1 MDTLFLFTCDTQ
13 ITFKCYFTSHELLFA
28 CNSLFILFYFIF
40 LFFHLVL
47 HLNNFKYID
56 KFILIHF
63 CYLFQLLL
71 APTPYI
77 IGVPASFLNFK
88 RNFRLPDDVWLL
100 DLDANKIVKPG
111 NTTVE
116 DILPFP
122 EPDGTILKNH
132 LKQALASMSTNPQ
145 PLKNLDNLPLQSIPA
160 PTPPRPASTGF
171 NPFIYGNDIDS
182 VDIATRVAII
192 RFLNSSSLLAN
203 FTEHTRTIRLYPRP
217 VVAFQVNSFLQSRP
231 KASPF
236 LTKFV
241 RTQAVEFL
249 AEWSLCPTN
258 VAFLRVQ
265 TGVFDPAIVG
275 DKAKWYANQLK
286 PIPVKIWS
294 EGISVIATN
303 SYSYVTMSP
312 SKQADSDD
320 SSDSS
325 DGNVSSGSS
334 YSSLSD
340 YVNEMVRSEL
350 SDFISSSTDPAEAAS
365 AHVISNVRSVFH
377 PPDTLLL
384 SINETAVKEKD
395 SNVTQQGDKSNITT
409 GGKDGQRQNEI
420 ENLVPESPIDTSSS
434 STSSRS
440 TPGSSSLNE
449 EEEEKLFP
457 TSPDTG
463 SGSGTAGG
471 SETIATPGEICLQ
484 QHGSS
489 IRSSTSSRS
498 SHKTATPSS
507 PRNTSSSLTSVKR
520 LMSNPVADSSSKEN
534 RPLSAEPSEFTD
546 KANVAGSG
554 RSSPTLSRTMSISSV
569 FSRAGS
575 LAAVG
580 HSSSGD
586 SASSFLDRFTSEA
599 KEVAR
604 EAKAV
609 AAEASKAAIEATKK
623 DQRAQKIF
631 QNIQSNLEPMKTSA
645 KELWRLSQEGSAD
658 IASSSSVA
666 GASSSNS
673 ITGNPFN
680 ESPAS
685 IISSVS
691 NDFNGLADK
700 TSSMFSGLFATK
712 AANIAEK
719 VKEKAQPFASQLQQS
734 SMGRKGLVEKT
745 SLIRHTTNQR
755 KGSLSFIL
763 DKGPIDQRSTHNEN
777 QQFLKEVVDTVLE
790 GEGVGWL
797 KLGRVRKLMEDEN
810 YRTLVV
816 TRLHKNLE
824 TKVGP
829 DDHIEDICVSK
840 AVWKGMLKL
849 LNAIVYG
856 LEQSYTSN
864 GIGGMASAIVA
875 LEIAHTHYWARDL
888 SELTSGGKSGL
899 PSGTAGD
906 SSVAST
912 ASASQVTSPFGSGE
926 NLHKLP
932 HDQSC
937 GDLKVDNTA
946 EISVNVSQS
955 SDFDEQQ
962 QQEQRRPS
970 DVTSEPG
977 RKGSSEQ
984 PLSDSATDIII
995 SGCRSSDPDALNVNP
1010 SYFSVARL
1018 SQHSCRS
1025 TYSDSELEALQGRQ
1039 TRTASVWS
1047 KSSVSTG
1054 YRYTAGNLIGSAGY
1068 PVDAPRTYLF
1078 QGMIGKERSQL
1089 WDQMQFWEDVYLDAV
1104 SHEREVVGMDQ
1115 GPGEMMERYR
1125 SLSDVDRR
1133 RLEIEE
1139 DRLLSTL
1146 LYNLTAFMV
1155 MTGINRSEIKRKVRR
1170 LLGKCHIGLVY
1181 SAEINGLLDQLENLH
1196 GNDIDLKPLTS
1207 RQMHRQTFS
1216 LHLGTDAM
1224 GEMVF
1229 MEVRDDGLIL
1239 RSVNG
1244 TIVERWWYE
1253 RLVNMTYSPKN
1264 KVLCLWRRTGGQ
1276 TQLHKYYT
1284 KKCKELYYCIKEAME
1299 RAASRGAGAM
1309 PGN

>member
-1 MDTLFLFTCDTQ
+1 MS
-13 ITFKCYFTSHELLFA
+13 FK
-28 CNSLFILFYFIF
+28 
-40 LFFHLVL
+40 
-47 HLNNFKYID
+47 
-56 KFILIHF
+56 
-63 CYLFQLLL
+63 LLL

-88 RNFRLPDDVWLL
+88 RNFRLPDDVWLV
-100 DLDANKIVKPG
+100 DLDANKIVKPMA
-111 NTTVE
+111 VE
-116 DILPFP
+116 DISPFP
-122 EPDGTILKNH
+122 EPDGGTLKNH
-132 LKQALASMSTNPQ
+132 LKQALASMSMNPQ
-145 PLKNLDNLPLQSIPA
+145 PLKNLDNLPLQSMPA
-160 PTPPRPASTGF
+160 PSPPRPGSTGF

-275 DKAKWYANQLK
+275 DKPKWYASQLK
-286 PIPVKIWS
+286 AIPMKVWS
-294 EGISVIATN
+294 EGTAVIATN
-303 SYSYVTMSP
+303 SYSYVNMSP
-312 SKQADSDD
+312 SKVVDSED
-320 SSDSS
+320 STDES

-377 PPDTLLL
+377 PPDSLLL
-384 SINETAVKEKD
+384 SVNETDVTQKD
-395 SNVTQQGDKSNITT
+395 SNVTQSDKNTSTAGTKEGRVTATGVESTT
-409 GGKDGQRQNEI
+409 EK
-420 ENLVPESPIDTSSS
+420 VESPIDTSSS
-434 STSSRS
+434 TTSTRS
-440 TPGSSSLNE
+440 TPDSSSLNE
-449 EEEEKLFP
+449 EEEERLFP
-457 TSPDTG
+457 TSPDTA
-463 SGSGTAGG
+463 SGSGTTGG
-471 SETIATPGEICLQ
+471 SEAAIATPGEICIP
-484 QHGSS
+484 QHGS

-507 PRNTSSSLTSVKR
+507 PRNTSSSLATVKR
-520 LMSNPVADSSSKEN
+520 LMSNPVTDSAKET
-534 RPLSAEPSEFTD
+534 RPLSAEPSESVD
-546 KANVAGSG
+546 KANVHSGSG

-623 DQRAQKIF
+623 DQRAQKIL

-645 KELWRLSQEGSAD
+645 KELWRLSQEGSSDA
-658 IASSSSVA
+658 ASSISAA
-666 GASSSNS
+666 GASSANS
-673 ITGNPFN
+673 ISGNPFN

-734 SMGRKGLVEKT
+734 GMGRKGLVEKT

-755 KGSLSFIL
+755 KGSLSFIT
-763 DKGPIDQRSTHNEN
+763 DKGPIDQRSSHNEN
-777 QQFLKEVVDTVLE
+777 QQFLKEVVDAVLE

-829 DDHIEDICVSK
+829 DDHIEDICVTKS
-840 AVWKGMLKL
+840 VWKGMLKL

-864 GIGGMASAIVA
+864 GIGGMASAIIA

-888 SELTSGGKSGL
+888 CELTTGKSGL
-899 PSGTAGD
+899 PSASGTAGD
-906 SSVAST
+906 SSIAST
-912 ASASQVTSPFGSGE
+912 ASASQVTSPYGSVE
-926 NLHKLP
+926 NLQKLP
-932 HDQSC
+932 RDPSSS
-937 GDLKVDNTA
+937 DLKAVVGKVENAVTGTT
-946 EISVNVSQS
+946 EISVNISQTP
-955 SDFDEQQ
+955 DYDDG
-962 QQEQRRPS
+962 QRRSS
-970 DVTSEPG
+970 DVTSDPG

-984 PLSDSATDIII
+984 QLSDSGGDIIN
-995 SGCRSSDPDALNVNP
+995 SAGRLSDPDALNVNP

-1068 PVDAPRTYLF
+1068 PVDAPRTYVF

-1155 MTGINRSEIKRKVRR
+1155 MTGIDRSEIKRKVRR

-1216 LHLGTDAM
+1216 LHLGTDAN

-1309 PGN
+1309 PGLYLLNHVHC

>member
-1 MDTLFLFTCDTQ
+1 M
-13 ITFKCYFTSHELLFA
+13 
-28 CNSLFILFYFIF
+28 
-40 LFFHLVL
+40 
-47 HLNNFKYID
+47 
-56 KFILIHF
+56 
-63 CYLFQLLL
+63 
-71 APTPYI
+71 
-77 IGVPASFLNFK
+77 
-88 RNFRLPDDVWLL
+88 
-100 DLDANKIVKPG
+100 
-111 NTTVE
+111 
-116 DILPFP
+116 
-122 EPDGTILKNH
+122 
-132 LKQALASMSTNPQ
+132 SMNPQ
-145 PLKNLDNLPLQSIPA
+145 PLKNLDSLPLQSIPA
-160 PTPPRPASTGF
+160 PIPPKPASTGF

-236 LTKFV
+236 LTKLV

-249 AEWSLCPTN
+249 AEWSLSPTN

-265 TGVFDPAIVG
+265 TGVFDPAIIG
-275 DKAKWYANQLK
+275 DKAKWFSNQLK
-286 PIPVKIWS
+286 CIPMKIWN
-294 EGISVIATN
+294 EGTAVIATN
-303 SYSYVTMSP
+303 SYSYVTISP
-312 SKQADSDD
+312 SKKLNSSDD
-320 SSDSS
+320 SDESDQ
-325 DGNVSSGSS
+325 DVSSGSS

-350 SDFISSSTDPAEAAS
+350 SDFLSSSTDPVEAAS
-365 AHVISNVRSVFH
+365 AHVISNVRSIFH

-384 SINETAVKEKD
+384 NVQEDQQQKQNISHDESKVDTMMSN
-395 SNVTQQGDKSNITT
+395 SNVTSKCIDKDSSSIIDATIES
-409 GGKDGQRQNEI
+409 GK
-420 ENLVPESPIDTSSS
+420 LSSPIDTSSS
-434 STSSRS
+434 TTSTQS
-440 TPGSSSLNE
+440 TPDSSSFNDDE
-449 EEEEKLFP
+449 EERLFP

-463 SGSGTAGG
+463 SGSGTGTAIG
-471 SETIATPGEICLQ
+471 SEAATITPGEIITA
-484 QHGSS
+484 QHAPS

-498 SHKTATPSS
+498 SHKTATSSSS
-507 PRNTSSSLTSVKR
+507 PRNTSSSITSVKR
-520 LMSNPVADSSSKEN
+520 LMSNTISASTDTKET
-534 RPLSAEPSEFTD
+534 RPLSAEPSESIEKTT
-546 KANVAGSG
+546 VAGSG

-604 EAKAV
+604 EAKAA

-623 DQRAQKIF
+623 DQRAQKLI

-645 KELWRLSQEGSAD
+645 KELWRLSQEGSSD
-658 IASSSSVA
+658 IAPSLSGVSNA
-666 GASSSNS
+666 GNSNS
-673 ITGNPFN
+673 STSNPFN
-680 ESPAS
+680 DSSAS

-700 TSSMFSGLFATK
+700 TSSMFTGLFATK

-719 VKEKAQPFASQLQQS
+719 MKEKAQPFTTQLQQS
-734 SMGRKGLVEKT
+734 RMSRKGLVEKT

-755 KGSLSFIL
+755 KGSFSFIT
-763 DKGPIDQRSTHNEN
+763 DRASNIDQSRSNHNEN
-777 QQFLKEVVDTVLE
+777 QQFLKEVVDTVLD

-797 KLGRVRKLMEDEN
+797 KLGRVRRLMEDEN

-829 DDHIEDICVSK
+829 DDHIEDICVTK

-864 GIGGMASAIVA
+864 GIGGMASAIIA

-888 SELTSGGKSGL
+888 SDISGGKSGATGPGGL
-899 PSGTAGD
+899 GGPSAGD

-912 ASASQVTSPFGSGE
+912 ASVSQVTSPFGSGD

-932 HDQSC
+932 RDESS
-937 GDLKVDNTA
+937 GDLKASPTNKLDNLSECTTVDTGVSKT
-946 EISVNVSQS
+946 EIWVSQS
-955 SDFDEQQ
+955 SEFDSN
-962 QQEQRRPS
+962 RRS
-970 DVTSEPG
+970 
-977 RKGSSEQ
+977 SSEAASQ
-984 PLSDSATDIII
+984 VNRKESTDKPLSDSASGGDIAIT
-995 SGCRSSDPDALNVNP
+995 GCRSSDPDALNTNA

-1089 WDQMQFWEDVYLDAV
+1089 WDHMQFWEDVYLDAV

-1115 GPGEMMERYR
+1115 GPGEMMERYKL
-1125 SLSDVDRR
+1125 LSDVDRR
-1133 RLEIEE
+1133 RLEAEE

-1155 MTGINRSEIKRKVRR
+1155 MTGIDRSEIKRKVRR

-1207 RQMHRQTFS
+1207 RQMHRQTFT
-1216 LHLGTDAM
+1216 LHLGTDTM

-1244 TIVERWWYE
+1244 TIIERWWYE

-1264 KVLCLWRRTGGQ
+1264 KILCLWRRSGGQ

-1284 KKCKELYYCIKEAME
+1284 KKCKELYYCIKEAMG

-1309 PGN
+1309 PGLLSAHLSPD